1 MADSNA
7 ERPLRK
13 ISTAFKE
20 LAATVS
26 SPSPEVSVAQFSHA
40 CSLVSPLF
48 GCLGIAFKFAQMD
61 YVAKVEDLAKA
72 SSSVSTLVVMMERD
86 IEANCVRKAG
96 SHTRNLLRVK
106 RGLDMVKALFE
117 EIIASEGNNSLK
129 DPASKSYDQVFRP
142 HHGWVIQKAV
152 ALGMCALPTRSQ
164 LLTMLNE
171 EVRTYSMSNP
181 VFKIINSGNK
191 AEAKIHMQSY
201 VNASAPVIA
210 YLDNLFLS
218 RQLGID
224 W

>member
-20 LAATVS
+20 LAAIVN
-26 SPSPEVSVAQFSHA
+26 SPSPEVPVAKFSHA

-48 GCLGIAFKFAQMD
+48 GCLGIAFKFAEMD
-61 YVAKVEDLAKA
+61 YVAKVDDLAKA
-72 SSSVSTLVVMMERD
+72 SSAVSTLVVMVDRD

-106 RGLDMVKALFE
+106 RGLDMFNVCFRYYFHFCR
-117 EIIASEGNNSLK
+117 GNNSLK
-129 DPASKSYDQVFRP
+129 DPASKSYAQVFAP
-142 HHGWVIQKAV
+142 HHGWAIRKAV
-152 ALGMCALPTRSQ
+152 ALGMYALPTRSQ

-171 EVRTYSMSNP
+171 EE
-181 VFKIINSGNK
+181 
-191 AEAKIHMQSY
+191 AEAKIQMQSY
-201 VNASAPVIA
+201 VNASAPVIT

-218 RQLGID
+218 KQLGID

>member
-20 LAATVS
+20 LAATVT
-26 SPSPEVSVAQFSHA
+26 SPSPQVPVAQFSHA

-48 GCLGIAFKFAQMD
+48 GCLGIAFKFAEMD
-61 YVAKVEDLAKA
+61 YVAKVDDLAKA
-72 SSSVSTLVVMMERD
+72 SSSVSTLVVMVDKD
-86 IEANCVRKAG
+86 IEADCVRKAG

-117 EIIASEGNNSLK
+117 EIIASEGSNSLK
-129 DPASKSYDQVFRP
+129 DPASKSYAQVFAP
-142 HHGWVIQKAV
+142 HHGWAIRKAV
-152 ALGMCALPTRSQ
+152 ALGMYALPTRSQ

-171 EVRTYSMSNP
+171 EE
-181 VFKIINSGNK
+181 
-191 AEAKIHMQSY
+191 AEAKIEMQSY

-210 YLDNLFLS
+210 YVENLFHS
-218 RQLGID
+218 KQLGID